1 MNFSAVEQFK
11 QRLRELSSAGCA
23 GEVQDVL
30 EQAVA
35 SNLADEEILNALA
48 VRYQGAG
55 RLDESIELFNKAL
68 ALNPGYAT
76 AAFNLGNSWQ
86 IGGRFDDAI
95 ASFSRA
101 IELDP
106 NLPEAHVALG
116 SALLACGRTLESIE
130 ACREA
135 VRIRPGFADGVF
147 NLANALMANNQIEE
161 ACTSLHQ
168 LIEANRDL
176 IPRLQLMGDQHLHL
190 RRFPSAAAIYRLALT
205 LNLDDDH
212 SVLGLSLSFG
222 YNNDLEGALQIV
234 DQGLVARPEWIAGY
248 WLKIH
253 ILEALGRDAHAV
265 ETRDILLNILS
276 ESDRS
281 FNRKPV
287 RPKILQITNLSR
299 IGHLTCEVDSYLRS
313 KIRTEGNL
321 RTKDLIV
328 IYEGLP
334 IANTAFLPLVVSYFA
349 IVELPRLLESL
360 RLPRCFEAID
370 CEAYCSNIGGR
381 ADLFELHGSLPP
393 DQVRLYALP
402 ESYRSARQAM
412 FEAVGIPAGA
422 TYICLHVREG
432 GYSPA
437 DESYHT
443 ARNASIANFMAA
455 VDKLASLGIY
465 TIRIGDSTMTPAP
478 RHPYLFDYA
487 LSPLRADEI
496 DLALAAET
504 YFFLATASGAV
515 SIAILFGR
523 PVVCTNISCSFAFS
537 ISGAPNH
544 IGIPKLPRFKE
555 SRNPV
560 PWPILYS
567 TRASEI
573 RFSFEILNLY
583 ALEEN
588 TPEEILEVVEEMHLR
603 LSGGWI
609 SKGEDEELQQ
619 RLRTLIPSDSMAYG
633 TASRCGTAFLRRYAY
648 LLEG

>member
-11 QRLRELSSAGCA
+11 QRLRELSSAGRA
-23 GEVQDVL
+23 SEVQEVL

-35 SNLADEEILNALA
+35 SNQADEEILNALA

-68 ALNPGYAT
+68 ALNPGYAI

-95 ASFSRA
+95 AAYGRA

-106 NLPEAHVALG
+106 NLPEAHVAFG

-176 IPRLQLMGDQHLHL
+176 IPRLQLMGDQHLQV
-190 RRFPSAAAIYRLALT
+190 RRLSSATAIYRLALA
-205 LNLDDDH
+205 LNPDDDH

-234 DQGLVARPEWIAGY
+234 DQGLVARPAWIAGY

-253 ILEALGRDAHAV
+253 ILEALGRDAYAV
-265 ETRDILLNILS
+265 ESRDILLNILS
-276 ESDRS
+276 ETDRC

-287 RPKILQITNLSR
+287 LPKILQITNLPR
-299 IGHLTCEVDSYLRS
+299 IGHLTCEVDSFLRS

-321 RTKDLIV
+321 RTKELIV
-328 IYEGLP
+328 LYEGLP
-334 IANTAFLPLVVSYFA
+334 IANTAFLPLVESYFA
-349 IVELPRLLESL
+349 IVELPRLLEIL
-360 RLPRCFEAID
+360 RLPRCFEVID
-370 CEAYCSNIGGR
+370 CNAYVTHIGGR
-381 ADLFELHGSLPP
+381 ADLYELHGSLPP
-393 DQVRLYALP
+393 DQVRLYSLP
-402 ESYRSARQAM
+402 ESYRRARQAM
-412 FEAVGIPAGA
+412 FEAAGIPAGA
-422 TYICLHVREG
+422 RYICLHVREG

-437 DESYHT
+437 DERFHT

-465 TIRIGDSTMTPAP
+465 TIRMGDPTMTPAP
-478 RHPYLFDYA
+478 QHPYLFDYA
-487 LSPLRADEI
+487 LSPLTADEI
-496 DLALAAET
+496 DFALVADA
-504 YFFLATASGAV
+504 YFFLGTSSGAMTMG
-515 SIAILFGR
+515 SLFGT
-523 PVVCTNISCSFAFS
+523 PIVCTNMALPFNFS
-537 ISGAPNH
+537 PTGAPNQV
-544 IGIPKLPRFKE
+544 GIPKLLRFKGSNE
-555 SRNPV
+555 LV
-560 PWPILYS
+560 PWATLYR
-567 TRASEI
+567 TRDSEI
-573 RFSFEILNLY
+573 RHSFDMDKLY
-583 ALEEN
+583 VFQEN
-588 TPEEILEVVEEMHLR
+588 SPEEIQDVVEEMYHR
-603 LSGGWI
+603 LSGIWKI
-609 SKGEDEELQQ
+609 AKEDEELQE
-619 RLRTLIPSDSMAYG
+619 RARAFITLDSMTYG
-633 TASRCGTAFLRRYAY
+633 TASRCGTAFLRRYAH
-648 LLEG
+648 LLEA